1 MGKHLQGL
9 FLWAYLVII
18 SAHGMEFADGKQAL
32 YIYACNLLPK
42 RKQTITGS
50 ETCEDTAGPCNQSA
64 S

>member
-1 MGKHLQGL
+1 
-9 FLWAYLVII
+9 
-18 SAHGMEFADGKQAL
+18 MEFADGKQAL

-50 ETCEDTAGPCNQSA
+50 ETCEDTTGPCNQSA